1 MTASALP
8 SRLAVRASPQHAPP
22 WEPLH
27 RPPQRSESQ
36 EHAAFDK
43 KMEGLA
49 VLAVNWGCYLCV
61 WDACDAPWLFLMQL
75 VPLMARFMS

>member
-8 SRLAVRASPQHAPP
+8 SRLAARASPQHAPP
-22 WEPLH
+22 LEPLH
-27 RPPQRSESQ
+27 RPPRSNESR

-49 VLAVNWGCYLCV
+49 VLALNWGCYL
-61 WDACDAPWLFLMQL
+61 WNACDVPWLFLMQL
-75 VPLMARFMS
+75 VPLMARFMT